1 MPPRTEMLRDSV
13 IGREKA
19 LGVSWRFE
27 PLHALLPLP
36 GGLMRV
42 LGAVVK
48 IAMLTM
54 FYTWQD
60 LALSRSVPLQLIG
73 DDHAAFKEEFF
84 HIPEAEAEP
93 KVQPHSVTDNFNRKA
108 MILIFRGSG
117 RCLHATTLPH
127 HVWAQQV
134 DDAILPF
141 GVSIQ

>member
-1 MPPRTEMLRDSV
+1 MPPRTEMLRDSA

-27 PLHALLPLP
+27 PLHAPLPLP

-60 LALSRSVPLQLIG
+60 LALSRSVTLQLIG
-73 DDHAAFKEEFF
+73 DDHARAVGQAFQEFTKELLRGLL
-84 HIPEAEAEP
+84 IPVSMDEDISHVP
-93 KVQPHSVTDNFNRKA
+93 V
-108 MILIFRGSG
+108 LIHG
-117 RCLHATTLPH
+117 
-127 HVWAQQV
+127 
-134 DDAILPF
+134 
-141 GVSIQ
+141 